1 MSPCVYRWN
10 KLKCWAGV
18 FNQAGVTAGVPEGS
32 ALSFL
37 SFPLEEINI
46 KTVKYDNTYVS
57 WTNRLHVAVSL
68 RLSVSSGL
76 MVTSSDPADQWLH
89 SASVSFISIRH
100 HIDCLDNDTIF
111 ADIAQSLWYSFKSV
125 LRPIKLYLSHRKLPT
140 LLFSAFLAV
149 KNITTRE

>member
-46 KTVKYDNTYVS
+46 KTVKCDNTYVS

-68 RLSVSSGL
+68 RLSVSSG
-76 MVTSSDPADQWLH
+76 SSFCFSSETQTV
-89 SASVSFISIRH
+89 SVSFISIRH